1 MLTKTTVMKFLLRIQ
16 LVEIQL
22 LEPPSSQQIPLPP
35 LLEML
40 SDLSP
45 TLGKLLPDE
54 GEWWWWEHWWY
65 LIWGWSWWCYLWWWF
80 LCQSNTAINQ
90 MCSPQSIHDQRW
102 NKVLCCHPSPLHVW
116 TTENSP
122 APLSGRNVWER
133 KCHNVFSEKFWRVS
147 RAAHGRTILHCLA
160 ASLASTTQD
169 TNTKTKMIKTH
180 KNKHQHKTQN

>member
-45 TLGKLLPDE
+45 TLGKLLPDD
-54 GEWWWWEHWWY
+54 GEWWWLEYWWY
-65 LIWGWSWWCYLWWWF
+65 LIWGRSWWCYLWWWF

-102 NKVLCCHPSPLHVW
+102 NKVLCCHPSSLHAW
-116 TTENSP
+116 TTEKSP
-122 APLSGRNVWER
+122 APFSERSVWER
-133 KCHNVFSEKFWRVS
+133 KCHNVFPLSLLRE
-147 RAAHGRTILHCLA
+147 ILT
-160 ASLASTTQD
+160 SLTCSWENHSSLSSCISWIH
-169 TNTKTKMIKTH
+169 NTRHKH
-180 KNKHQHKTQN
+180 KNKNDQNT

>member
-45 TLGKLLPDE
+45 TLGKLLPDD
-54 GEWWWWEHWWY
+54 GEWWWWEYWWY

-102 NKVLCCHPSPLHVW
+102 NKVLCCHPSSLHVW
-116 TTENSP
+116 TTGKSP
-122 APLSGRNVWER
+122 APSLKEVFEKESVITSSPSLLREILTSLTCSWENHSSLSS
-133 KCHNVFSEKFWRVS
+133 CISC
-147 RAAHGRTILHCLA
+147 I
-160 ASLASTTQD
+160 
-169 TNTKTKMIKTH
+169 H
-180 KNKHQHKTQN
+180 KPQTQNKNDQNT